1 MTVKTEM
8 KRVICILVLIV
19 FYVGVM
25 GQVVERIEGK
35 GLCGAKA
42 KRGGKV
48 IKKSEKGEIVSYLKT
63 PPPHTEAV
71 DPTLLVV
78 NKNDDATV
86 LYLSWNEDDSPFLVS
101 RSTDP
106 SFQAGVEVLE
116 KDATIGTMQI
126 SSRADKIL
134 ECFDVSGRSVV
145 SYPTQ
150 GIGYDPDPPPSIP
163 SLGSNVLWWGDEL
176 DITSNYLEPTAK
188 SNFIQMGDVA
198 SRAFYV
204 GTTGNFG
211 TSAKF
216 IIPDDARS
224 FYPVVVS
231 QGRVSD
237 PSGNYPFVFL
247 SPKGYEYVSGVKGI
261 SYAPQTGKVWLAG
274 SGNLFELDL
283 FKTDPEPGA
292 QINSF
297 SNPLISRVT
306 DDGRIFAVEGANGA
320 SEVFQIDVSSGAMT
334 HYAYTTDDSFTRAIY
349 PKGIG
354 ADPDGSA
361 CYIVDGNNGKVVKI
375 PAGAGPG
382 TSTIKDNWG
391 NRTFNFSAMPIGID
405 VNRGHYVIVSS
416 GDGYIYKITSQ
427 TYSSS
432 DWYIGA
438 IAKSIEIDRDYSIT
452 TYAYFFYETDYVF
465 ANCFNKNAIGDN
477 DPAYHSGLLTGDV
490 ASGLIELDPHWLFVP
505 YRDFPQNIVLNREG
519 INYPYS
525 SPYQVSDRVL
535 ELVVSG
541 WPNRPVKLRVV
552 DPPDLAPYA
561 PDGGWNPST
570 CLPYKGNDN
579 VGMTDYGLCI
589 YQNCSDGMA
598 TEKLV
603 TIDSTWTKK
612 VYLKVPARY
621 SGNNF
626 QVEVEKTDYSGNP
639 LPETK
644 IAAASPIYT
653 TWKRVYVER
662 DKMFRKGGLL
672 YEDGSEPV
680 VIPAKSTSLK
690 IMKGP
695 NGVKIDNLN
704 NGDKI
709 AIFDTET
716 TFEKIHDEAYIGNID
731 RTSYPNYALIT
742 LKQSDLLTDYETKY
756 SYTTSPMDPS
766 THYPDFSKGKSGAV
780 GVISGCDCAS
790 NQINASNSCFYDAD
804 MRAIEQ
810 TFKDAYVEF
819 YGLRDGMGA
828 VPYISNNLTGF
839 YITASGQ
846 GNQQPGRKMRY
857 GFNKIWFKN
866 FDRPNYVHLVGVRGP
881 NESGNDSV
889 VGFSRQWSVYTF
901 IHQETIEQIYSDAG
915 VRLNFEKTVN
925 NHEFGHQF
933 RTNICSTD
941 PVTHDERE
949 AWCNTDAPQD
959 CPGEPCLMHLDGGT
973 PTNDIRR
980 FCKEDL
986 FLGDPVCWPPN
997 GNREDGSIR
1006 GETDLVRSEEGE

>member
-8 KRVICILVLIV
+8 KRVICIFVLIV

-25 GQVVERIEGK
+25 GQVVERIEGN

-48 IKKSEKGEIVSYLKT
+48 TKKSEKGEIISYSKS
-63 PPPHTEAV
+63 PPHTEAV

-116 KDATIGTMQI
+116 KDAATGAMQI
-126 SSRADKIL
+126 SSRQDKML
-134 ECFDVSGRSVV
+134 ECFDVSGMSVV

-163 SLGSNVLWWGDEL
+163 SLSSNVLWWGDEL

-211 TSAKF
+211 TSAEF

-274 SGNLFELDL
+274 SGNLFELDV
-283 FKTDPEPGA
+283 FKRDPQPGP

-391 NRTFNFSAMPIGID
+391 NRTFNFNSMPIGID
-405 VNRGHYVIVSS
+405 VDRGHYVIVSS

-427 TYSSS
+427 TYSSYEG
-432 DWYIGA
+432 YIGA
-438 IAKSIEIDRDYSIT
+438 VAKSIEIDRDYSIT
-452 TYAYFFYETDYVF
+452 TYPYFLYETDYVF

-477 DPAYHSGLLTGDV
+477 DPAYHGGLLTGDV
-490 ASGLIELDPHWLFVP
+490 ASGLIELDPHWFFVP

-535 ELVVSG
+535 ELVVCG

-589 YQNCSDGMA
+589 YQNCSDGMS

-662 DKMFRKGGLL
+662 DKMFRRGGLL
-672 YEDGSEPV
+672 YEDFNKNTCGSECNKIVLYDWANV
-680 VIPAKSTSLK
+680 VKNDVI
-690 IMKGP
+690 
-695 NGVKIDNLN
+695 VV
-704 NGDKI
+704 
-709 AIFDTET
+709 F
-716 TFEKIHDEAYIGNID
+716 DEA
-731 RTSYPNYALIT
+731 SP
-742 LKQSDLLTDYETKY
+742 YETKGEVKVVAEDPVNNGNGTITVTLDSDLTADCY
-756 SYTTSPMDPS
+756 YASSFSGSPPM
-766 THYPDFSKGKSGAV
+766 PDFTNGHSAGV
-780 GVISGCDCAS
+780 GVLLSADFEIYDTSS
-790 NQINASNSCFYDAD
+790 NQINGPGSAFYDAD

-828 VPYISNNLTGF
+828 VPYISNNLTDF
-839 YITASGQ
+839 YVVISGE
-846 GNQQPGRKMRY
+846 GSSEPGRTIRRK
-857 GFNKIWFKN
+857 FQEIWFKN
-866 FDRPNYVHLVGVRGP
+866 HDKHNYLHFLGVRGP
-881 NESGNDSV
+881 DRPSDV
-889 VGFSRQWSVYTF
+889 VGFSWRWSLYTF
-901 IHQETIEQIYSDAG
+901 IHQDTIEQYYPTDPDK
-915 VRLNFEKTVN
+915 VHFEQTVN
-925 NHEFGHQF
+925 NHETGHQCKA
-933 RTNICSTD
+933 NICTGGS
-941 PVTHDERE
+941 HDTRP

-959 CPGEPCLMHLDGGT
+959 CPGEPCLMKEDGGN

-986 FLGDPVCWPPN
+986 FLGDPVCQPPN

-1006 GETDLVRSEEGE
+1006 GESDLIKTE